1 MTTLTLNL
9 ERPGIQALAEA
20 KGQTPEQYLSERIE
34 EVLSSYDAALIESI
48 KKENEPFFELAARL
62 PLNRQDALRSYV
74 QTVAR
79 EEGIIE

>member
-1 MTTLTLNL
+1 MNVTIDET
-9 ERPGIQALAEA
+9 RPGVVWAAGNA
-20 KGQTPEQYLSERIE
+20 GVTPEAYVAARVADLQDSW
-34 EVLSSYDAALIESI
+34 DAALIESI

-62 PLNRQDALRSYV
+62 PLNRQDALRNYV